1 MKKYLQ
7 RAWSDSE
14 DDISIKDVRIA
25 IAETKEMD
33 DEHGAFWVGTEE
45 EEYILETDKALKMIC
60 VINGEQLNYQAK
72 NWAEVEKLYDL
83 LLKEDFAALI
93 NAFR

>member
-1 MKKYLQ
+1 MRKYLQ

-14 DDISIKDVRIA
+14 DDISIKDVLIA

-33 DEHGAFWVGTEE
+33 DEHGAFWVGTDE
-45 EEYILETDKALKMIC
+45 EEYILETDKSLKMIC
-60 VINGEQLNYQAK
+60 VINGESLNYQAK
-72 NWAEVEKLYDL
+72 NWEEVEKLYDL

-93 NAFR
+93 NAIR